1 MPQHS
6 RPGTILG
13 TVGYMSPEQAQG
25 HLEDIDHRTDI
36 FAFGCILF
44 EAVTGQRAFEGKDA
58 LDSLHK
64 IVHAPTPQIKELNP
78 DAPPELQRII
88 RRCLAKDPDKR
99 YQSIK
104 DVGLELEEIRQELKH
119 LSDLDHSVQPS
130 SSLGQEQAKTD
141 SGRPLATQTIAPG
154 KSQSV
159 SSAEYLVNGIKQHKL
174 AALIGVTV
182 IVVGLSLVLYKFIG
196 PNRSKTSARA
206 LKMTRLTSTGKV
218 NQAAISPDG
227 RYVAYSQVDGNLES
241 LWLTQV
247 AVADNAQI
255 APASETQYG
264 GITFSKDGNFIYVVR
279 TDKDTPDGALYQ
291 VGVLSGNA
299 KKVLVN
305 ITRCS

>member
-99 YQSIK
+99 
-104 DVGLELEEIRQELKH
+104 
-119 LSDLDHSVQPS
+119 
-130 SSLGQEQAKTD
+130 
-141 SGRPLATQTIAPG
+141 
-154 KSQSV
+154 
-159 SSAEYLVNGIKQHKL
+159 
-174 AALIGVTV
+174 
-182 IVVGLSLVLYKFIG
+182 
-196 PNRSKTSARA
+196 
-206 LKMTRLTSTGKV
+206 
-218 NQAAISPDG
+218 
-227 RYVAYSQVDGNLES
+227 
-241 LWLTQV
+241 LTQV

-305 ITRCS
+305 ITSAITFSPDAIGQIFSLVSRCVTLRDA